1 MSKNFENEYIALTQV
16 EVPDLWDRIEAG
28 LTLKSTQDSEN
39 VEASV
44 IDFEKERDSRKE
56 FEDNDKTEKSLISFV
71 KRYKTVLVAAICV
84 IVILPAAVMIG
95 QLGMGGAKS
104 ESAADSAPAE
114 MEYAAVTEAAA
125 EEMAEMEETVMEETA
140 MEETVMEATA
150 AGEIMEEAEPAADEA
165 VETSSVYE
173 MYEEA
178 SDGAQ
183 MSVEAAKG
191 ASDECGKEMTEK
203 TDDAEMKEAVNSMAN
218 MTEESAEE
226 ERAIVVDKL
235 DVEDGTILTHV
246 TMRVLAKEEVNSDG
260 ESKGLG
266 NLYRA
271 EVISDADGM
280 LEQGDVILVY
290 LSPLSSLYLP
300 DKEETYD
307 VMLEYDGT
315 REYPFW
321 LKSCY

>member
-44 IDFEKERDSRKE
+44 IDFNSEIDSRKE
-56 FEDNDKTEKSLISFV
+56 VDSNNKAEKSLIYFV
-71 KRYKTVLVAAICV
+71 KRYKTVLVAAVCV
-84 IVILPAAVMIG
+84 IVIIPAAVMIG

-125 EEMAEMEETVMEETA
+125 EEPVAMEETVMEETA
-140 MEETVMEATA
+140 AEEV
-150 AGEIMEEAEPAADEA
+150 MEEAEPAADEA

-203 TDDAEMKEAVNSMAN
+203 TDDTEMKEAVNSIASV
-218 MTEESAEE
+218 TEESAEE
-226 ERAIVVDKL
+226 ESAIVVDKL

-246 TMRVLAKEEVNSDG
+246 TMRVLAKEEVDSDG

-300 DKEETYD
+300 DKEETYE
-307 VMLEYDGT
+307 VMLEYDGR